1 MNAPNN
7 GTGQNETADSAVSHW
22 WRQRLTAIFLVPLVL
37 WFTASFVS
45 LSNAGIS
52 MVREWIASPGTA
64 LFLAIFMAVLFRH
77 IQLGLEVVVDD
88 YVHTRRCNRSTI
100 MLIRLACG
108 LGIVVAWLSILCIYF
123 DGQAR

>member
-1 MNAPNN
+1 MNAPDN
-7 GTGQNETADSAVSHW
+7 GTGRNEAAESGVSHW
-22 WRQRLTAIFLVPLVL
+22 RGQRLTAIFLVPLVL

-52 MVREWIASPGTA
+52 LVREWIASPGTA

-77 IQLGLEVVVDD
+77 MQLGLEVVIHD
-88 YVHTRRCNRSTI
+88 YVHSRGCNRSTI
-100 MLIRLACG
+100 ILIRLACG

-123 DGQAR
+123 DGRAR